1 MGNPDMSGR
10 PHDYWLFF
18 RQFRRRFHT
27 TGAILPSNRALGKA
41 LAHFVRGAAT
51 PQRILEV
58 GPGTGAVT
66 RAIVDALGPEDR
78 LDLVEINDQF
88 VHHLRRMVTE
98 DPAFQ
103 PVAKR
108 VAVVHRSITEYTS
121 TTAYDLV
128 ISGLPLNNFEVA
140 EVEAI
145 LAAFTRLTR
154 VGGRLSFF
162 EYMGIRS
169 GRIYISGQRQK
180 ARLRGI
186 DQALER
192 LLADHEIRRDSIWLN
207 VPPAWV
213 HHVRM
218 PGDTLGPPSRCVER
232 NG

>member
-1 MGNPDMSGR
+1 MSGR

-18 RQFRRRFHT
+18 RQFRLRFHT

-41 LAHFVRGAAT
+41 LAHFVGGGAT

-66 RAIVDALGPEDR
+66 RAIVDAMGPEDH

-88 VHHLRRMVTE
+88 VHHLQRMVTD
-98 DPAFQ
+98 DPAFR

-162 EYMGIRS
+162 EYMGIRT

-218 PGDTLGPPSRCVER
+218 PGDTPGPPSTCVER

>member
-1 MGNPDMSGR
+1 MSGR
-10 PHDYWLFF
+10 TYDYWLFF

-41 LAHFVRGAAT
+41 LAHFVGSGAT

-66 RAIVDALGPEDR
+66 RSIVAAMGPEDR

-98 DPAFQ
+98 DPAFR

-128 ISGLPLNNFEVA
+128 ISGLPLNNFEVP

-145 LAAFTRLTR
+145 LAAFARLAR

-162 EYMGIRS
+162 EYMGIRT
-169 GRIYISGQRQK
+169 GRIHLSGQRQK
-180 ARLRGI
+180 TRLRGI

-218 PGDTLGPPSRCVER
+218 PGDTPGPPSRCVER